1 MIKNISLFGFL
12 FYSLNN
18 NNNNNN
24 INNNNNNNNK
34 SDMNMEMNKV
44 VFECFFRSKTPLMR
58 KENLSGDTERE
69 CLKNG
74 EKGYCLDQQSNVC

>member
-1 MIKNISLFGFL
+1 
-12 FYSLNN
+12 
-18 NNNNNN
+18 
-24 INNNNNNNNK
+24 
-34 SDMNMEMNKV
+34 MNMEMNKV